1 MSFYVGQ
8 KVVCVIA
15 QDPYLTRGR
24 EYVVTWAGSVCPCG
38 DGVCVAGIKGTTG
51 AIKCSV
57 CGKITYS
64 NNIVF
69 DSRRFRPIDPL
80 HEALDRIEE
89 NHTVEPEP
97 AFA

>member
-8 KVVCVIA
+8 KVVCVNNS
-15 QDPYLTRGR
+15 QVEEWLVVGR
-24 EYVVTWAGSVCPCG
+24 EYVVSGIEECRCGATISV
-38 DGVCVAGIKGTTG
+38 GIPSRWPFLQ
-51 AIKCSV
+51 CSV
-57 CGKITYS
+57 CGVTKPLTEMA
-64 NNIVF
+64 F